1 MIDQK
6 ILSIANDLKGVVS
19 QYMDEANKN
28 LSNLPEGETKQKLEA
43 LLKKARTGKMPF
55 EKVQTELQNIVKD
68 AGNN

>member
-6 ILSIANDLKGVVS
+6 ILNIAGELKGVVS

-28 LSNLPEGETKQKLEA
+28 LAKLPEGETKQKLEA

-68 AGNN
+68 AGKN